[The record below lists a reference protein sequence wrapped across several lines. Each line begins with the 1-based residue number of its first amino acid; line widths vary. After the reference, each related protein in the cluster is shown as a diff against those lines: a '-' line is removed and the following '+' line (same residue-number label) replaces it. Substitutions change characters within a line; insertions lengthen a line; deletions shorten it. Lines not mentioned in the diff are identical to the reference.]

1 MNIVYSSD
9 NNYAR
14 HLAESMVSIMEN
26 NLGEEKISFY
36 ILNVGLSDENI
47 QKLTSLASGYGRN
60 VYVVDFRNIKEKLG
74 TDDVAINSFTIE
86 TYARLF
92 LADAL
97 PETEDRAM
105 WIDGDTAV
113 LGSIHDMYYCDMGNN
128 AIAAVVDQPSF
139 GLDFS
144 RNDAEI
150 GDVPYFAAGMFVAN
164 LDIWRKEKITQQF
177 IEYFKKRNGQT
188 TFLEQSV
195 MNHVLEGRVYMLDFK
210 YHVIT
215 PAFFMNYKTMVKKWG
230 HEYYSRESF
239 VKGKRHPVIVHY
251 AVFRPWK
258 KWCLHPMTRHYRK
271 YIRKTPYKDVPLE
284 NDGFF
289 NTFGKVFISVKAR
302 IVRLFKPNA

>member
-14 HLAESMVSIMEN
+14 HIAASMVSLMEN
-26 NLGEEKISFY
+26 NSQEKDITFY
-36 ILNVGLSDENI
+36 VLNVGLSEANVKKI
-47 QKLTSLASGYGRN
+47 SEVASEYNREIIF
-60 VYVVDFRNIKEKLG
+60 VDFKDIKKRLG
-74 TDDVAINSFTIE
+74 TTDVAVGSFTIE
-86 TYARLF
+86 MFTRLF
-92 LADAL
+92 LAEAL
-97 PETEDRAM
+97 PESEDRAM

-113 LGSIHDMYYCDMGNN
+113 LGNIHDMYYCDMGNN
-128 AIAAVVDQPSF
+128 AIAAVIDQPSF
-139 GLDFS
+139 MLDFS
-144 RNDAEI
+144 RKDAEL
-150 GDVPYFAAGMFVAN
+150 GDVPYVASGMFVAN
-164 LDIWRKEKITQQF
+164 LKVWREEKMSERF
-177 IEYFKKRNGQT
+177 VRYFQRRNGELV
-188 TFLEQSV
+188 FPDQSII
-195 MNHVLEGRVYMLDFK
+195 NHVLHGRIVFLDLC

-215 PAFFMNYKTMVKKWG
+215 PVFFMNYKTMVKKWG

-302 IVRLFKPNA
+302 IIRLFKPNA